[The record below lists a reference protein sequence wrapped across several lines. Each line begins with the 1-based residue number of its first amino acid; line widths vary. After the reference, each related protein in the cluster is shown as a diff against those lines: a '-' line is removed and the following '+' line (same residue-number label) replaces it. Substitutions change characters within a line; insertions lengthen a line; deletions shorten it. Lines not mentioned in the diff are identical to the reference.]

1 MLPAIVESEENVRG
15 IGINNSYKAQ
25 AAAQG
30 SPAASLDTSSCASS
44 AMFRGDVSRQWPGH
58 IGTGSYFLCGLS
70 CKELVDD

>member
-15 IGINNSYKAQ
+15 IGINNSYKEQ
-25 AAAQG
+25 AAHG
-30 SPAASLDTSSCASS
+30 YPAASLDKSSCASS
-44 AMFRGDVSRQWPGH
+44 AMFQGDVSRQWPGH